1 MRRGEQGPQGTEV
14 GKIQKMGEGS
24 KREPSEYKWHNREMQ
39 KGGKGEGDKYRRRR
53 ELGRITLR
61 MSEKPT
67 VNHTINYLPIYACI
81 HACMHTHIRMH
92 VLPNAWQWA
101 QTCTLTHTKHI
112 YSQHT
117 LKSKNKTTPPFFQ
130 NQNHFLSSAL
140 GGFVGDSQLSLWS
153 VVSSVEMHEETWIP
167 VSLVKVRGQAGCDV
181 AGNHRRADSQSLSL
195 GLLAPSLSI

>member
-101 QTCTLTHTKHI
+101 QTCTITHTKHI

-117 LKSKNKTTPPFFQ
+117 LKNKNKTIPPPFFPKSEP
-130 NQNHFLSSAL
+130 FPKLSFGWVC
-140 GGFVGDSQLSLWS
+140 GGFTIVPMIRGVFSLDAWRDLDPCFS
-153 VVSSVEMHEETWIP
+153 CQ
-167 VSLVKVRGQAGCDV
+167 GQRSGRVCCCWQPQK
-181 AGNHRRADSQSLSL
+181 GR
-195 GLLAPSLSI
+195 